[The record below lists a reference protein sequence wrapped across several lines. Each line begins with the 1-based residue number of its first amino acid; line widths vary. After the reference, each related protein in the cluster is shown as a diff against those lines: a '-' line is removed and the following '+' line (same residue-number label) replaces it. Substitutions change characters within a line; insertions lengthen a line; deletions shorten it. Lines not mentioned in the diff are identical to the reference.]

1 MDTLNIL
8 LMGFISIVIVNNL
21 VLTKF
26 LGICPYL
33 GISSRRDMAY
43 GMGLSEVY
51 KQTQS

>member
-26 LGICPYL
+26 LGICP
-33 GISSRRDMAY
+33 
-43 GMGLSEVY
+43 EVY

>member
-8 LMGFISIVIVNNL
+8 LMAFISIVLINNL

-33 GISSRRDMAY
+33 GVS
-43 GMGLSEVY
+43 G
-51 KQTQS
+51 